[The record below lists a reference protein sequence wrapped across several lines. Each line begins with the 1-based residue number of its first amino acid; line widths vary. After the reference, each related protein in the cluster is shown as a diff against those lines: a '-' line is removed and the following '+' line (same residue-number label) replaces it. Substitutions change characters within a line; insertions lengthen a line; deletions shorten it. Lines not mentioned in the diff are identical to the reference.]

1 MNQPSVTSPSSSY
14 IKFMKYKWLYFA
26 ISFLVVIPGI
36 FSLVKYGLRLSIDF
50 TGGSLIEIETR
61 QSVSSDQISAVVS
74 AQKFQIASIQSSENK
89 VYLLRLKHLDQDQ
102 KDQIISALNKDLE
115 GVVERRFESVGPVI
129 GAELAQKAL
138 LAIAFASICIVIY
151 VAWSFRKIP
160 HPYSSWKFGISAV
173 FALIHDVLVV
183 AGIFSLLGHFFA
195 VEVDALFVT
204 AILTVIGFS
213 VHDTIVVFDRVREN
227 LPKLSKS
234 SFEQVVDFSLTET
247 IARSL
252 NTSFT
257 VILILTAL
265 LLFGGQTIRWFV
277 VALLIGIISGT
288 FSSIFNASPI
298 LVLWENYK
306 KK

>member
-1 MNQPSVTSPSSSY
+1 
-14 IKFMKYKWLYFA
+14 MKYKWLYFA

-50 TGGSLIEIETR
+50 TGGSLLEIETR
-61 QSVSSDQISAVVS
+61 QQVSADKISKVIT
-74 AQKFQIASIQSSENK
+74 AQKFHLASIQSSEDK
-89 VYLLRLKHLDQDQ
+89 IYLLRLKNLDQNQ
-102 KDQIISALNKDLE
+102 KNQIITALNKDLE

-138 LAIAFASICIVIY
+138 LAIAVASLCIVLY

-160 HPYSSWKFGISAV
+160 HPYSPWKFGLSAV
-173 FALIHDVLVV
+173 IALIHDVLVV
-183 AGIFSLLGHFFA
+183 AGVFSLLGHFYA

-204 AILTVIGFS
+204 ALLTVIGFS

-227 LPKLSKS
+227 LPKLPKAT
-234 SFEQVVDFSLTET
+234 FEQVVDFSLTET

-257 VILILTAL
+257 VILILLAL
-265 LLFGGQTIRWFV
+265 LLFGGPTIRWFV
-277 VALLIGIISGT
+277 VALLIGITSGT